1 MTTSGVKRYSA
12 AARLERL
19 PISSFHRQIA
29 LTLGMV
35 FFFEIGDIN
44 TFSYAAPAILKAW
57 HLSISQI
64 SVIVSATF
72 FGMFLGA
79 TTGGWFSDR
88 VGRKKAL
95 ISTTLWYSGFSLLN
109 AFVWESKGLF
119 VTRLLTGVGLSAMTV
134 VGITYITEVFPASK
148 RGKYQGLIV
157 MTGLVGIPVTAY
169 VARFCIPLF
178 SWGWRLVFIWGSL
191 GALVAVLASRMEES
205 PRWFENHGRKA
216 EMEQVLARIEE
227 RVRADCGELPPPA
240 EQVSVKVQ
248 SHSYG
253 DLFSSGYLKQT
264 VVLVVVWICQTLGFY
279 GFMAWVP
286 TLLVAHGFSLV
297 HSLAWSSAISIGA
310 IPGAFIAALVSDRW
324 ERKWLITLAALLVG
338 AFGLPYG
345 MSFSSVP
352 IVIFGFLV
360 AMFLQSFAALL
371 YAYTPEVYPTEIRN
385 SGAGL
390 AYGIGRLA
398 NAFGPLLV
406 AFFYN
411 HYGYTSVFVYIA
423 VCWLLVA
430 ITIGGFG
437 VRTRGQVLERLTDA
451 AAAAAS
457 SS

>member
-1 MTTSGVKRYSA
+1 
-12 AARLERL
+12 
-19 PISSFHRQIA
+19 
-29 LTLGMV
+29 MV

-88 VGRKKAL
+88 VGRRRAL
-95 ISTTLWYSGFSLLN
+95 IYTTLWYSGFSLLN

-119 VTRLLTGVGLSAMTV
+119 ITRLLTGVGLSAMTV
-134 VGITYITEVFPASK
+134 VGITYVTELFPASK
-148 RGKYQGLIV
+148 RGRYQGLIV

-191 GALVAVLASRMEES
+191 GAVVAIFASRMEES
-205 PRWFENHGRKA
+205 PRWFENHGRTA
-216 EMEQVLARIEE
+216 EMEQVLAGIEE
-227 RVRADCGELPPPA
+227 RVRADKGELPPPL
-240 EQVSVKVQ
+240 EQVSPKVQ
-248 SHSYG
+248 SHVYR
-253 DLFSSGYLKQT
+253 DLFSPAYLKQT
-264 VVLVVVWICQTLGFY
+264 VVLIVVWICQTLGFY

-297 HSLAWSSAISIGA
+297 KSLAWSSAISIGA

-324 ERKWLITLAALLVG
+324 ERKWLITLAALMVG
-338 AFGLPYG
+338 GFGLPYG

-352 IVIFGFLV
+352 IVVFGFLV
-360 AMFLQSFAALL
+360 AMFLQTFAALL

-398 NAFGPLLV
+398 NAFGPLVV
-406 AFFYN
+406 AFFFN

-430 ITIGGFG
+430 ITLGGFG
-437 VRTRGQVLERLTDA
+437 VRTRGQVLERLSDDPKVATA
-451 AAAAAS
+451 V
-457 SS
+457 